1 MLRSALSRAAPFYML
16 TCRKTPACVCVCVTH
31 RWAVDLLSSPM
42 HPLSA
47 GMNLF
52 ACTCVCVCYPSS
64 YVRVFK
70 TLWSLGL
77 LHRLLRSIARNI
89 ICDLI
94 CSRGVCTRSAG
105 SILFLQRWKVE
116 YTRGLLY
123 ILHSICGGLIEGQ
136 QHIKKEFVEFYHCLL
151 LFYLESI
158 LRNLQLK
165 FPNNPPGGAQQNE
178 D

>member
-1 MLRSALSRAAPFYML
+1 M
-16 TCRKTPACVCVCVTH
+16 CVCVWRIDEQSTCSH
-31 RWAVDLLSSPM
+31 LQCILCLLVWIC
-42 HPLSA
+42 L
-47 GMNLF
+47 LVR
-52 ACTCVCVCYPSS
+52 VCVCYPSS